1 MSPSYPIAENS
12 SDKENTAES
21 QFAEPRDDKPDSS
34 LSDQSVL
41 ITNDDVAQDDTSDEG
56 WQEAVPK
63 GRSLTARKSS
73 SSRRPSLAKINT
85 NFMNVPPSSRYRG
98 KSANFASPRTT
109 QNEPVAST
117 GPAPPVTKKLAKSA
131 SFSPKLNNSSNSTS
145 GAEKLANPK
154 SAPATPA
161 STDQVA
167 KSAPAASPIS
177 VQAAGKLFS
186 YKEVA
191 LAPPGTI
198 VKAVA
203 EHLPKG
209 NLPKEQNLQAS
220 QEVAVTDPTLSEVA
234 TVKDAKEEKVDNP
247 KRGKHLQ
254 VSKKE
259 TKGKVNDEE
268 KQEKKVD
275 FVASKSLE
283 VVKSAAQDII
293 VEGEKV
299 ELKSDAVKDTEAETR
314 NVAVLGVENPD
325 ISRDLKASTFKS
337 EVLGTVG
344 PDGCSETS
352 PDSGSALIENTNLLP
367 DKDAP
372 ISEEKVADG
381 DENNV
386 DLGVK
391 PKPTEGEKQDEAE
404 PGKETT
410 KKLSAAAP
418 PFNPS
423 TIPVFGS
430 VPGFK
435 DHGGIL
441 PPPVNIPPMLTVNP
455 VRRSPHQSATA
466 RVPYGPRL
474 SGGYNR
480 SGTRVPRNKAGF
492 HNGEHNGDGNHFS
505 PPPLI
510 MNPHAA
516 EFLPGQPWVPN
527 GYPLS
532 PNGYLASPNGFPMS
546 PNGIPVSPNGYPASV
561 NGIPVTQNGFPVSPI
576 SSVESP
582 PVVNVDNGVENKDE
596 AAAEAEAE
604 ASTEKSCTEV
614 EHEKPPIEQ
623 KSQEDQAVDN
633 ENNHPEVEEKT
644 TDIVPVTAAGDT
656 VVAKETCN
664 IAVVE
669 EKPTKCW
676 GDYSDSESEIVEVT
690 S

>member
-1 MSPSYPIAENS
+1 LSSSFPIAENS
-12 SDKENTAES
+12 SDKENTAEA
-21 QFAEPRDDKPDSS
+21 QFAESRDDKPDSS
-34 LSDQSVL
+34 LSDQSVQ
-41 ITNDDVAQDDTSDEG
+41 IQNDDVAQDDTSDEG

-63 GRSLTARKSS
+63 GRSPAARKSS
-73 SSRRPSLAKINT
+73 SSRRPSLAKLNT
-85 NFMNVPPSSRYRG
+85 NFMNVPQSSRYRG
-98 KSANFASPRTT
+98 KSTNFASPRTT

-117 GPAPPVTKKLAKSA
+117 GPAPPVTKKFAKSA
-131 SFSPKLNNSSNSTS
+131 SFSPKLNNSSTSTS

-154 SAPATPA
+154 SAPASPA

-203 EHLPKG
+203 EQLPKG
-209 NLPKEQNLQAS
+209 NLPKAQNPQVSEEA
-220 QEVAVTDPTLSEVA
+220 AVTDPTLGEVT
-234 TVKDAKEEKVDNP
+234 TVKDAKEEKVDKP
-247 KRGKHLQ
+247 KGEKHLQ
-254 VSKKE
+254 VSKEE
-259 TKGKVNDEE
+259 TKGKVNEEE
-268 KQEKKVD
+268 KQGKKVD
-275 FVASKSLE
+275 FVVSKPLE
-283 VVKSAAQDII
+283 VVKSAAKDIK

-299 ELKSDAVKDTEAETR
+299 ELKSDAVKDTKAETG
-314 NVAVLGVENPD
+314 VVLGVENPD
-325 ISRDLKASTFKS
+325 ISQDSKAGTSKS
-337 EVLGTVG
+337 EVLGVG
-344 PDGCSETS
+344 PHGCSETS
-352 PDSGSALIENTNLLP
+352 PD
-367 DKDAP
+367 KDAL

-386 DLGVK
+386 DSGVK

-423 TIPVFGS
+423 TIPVFGP
-430 VPGFK
+430 VPVPAFK

-480 SGTRVPRNKAGF
+480 SGNRVPRNKAGF
-492 HNGEHNGDGNHFS
+492 HNGEHNGDGNQFS
-505 PPPLI
+505 PPNLI

-516 EFLPGQPWVPN
+516 EFVPGQPWVPN

-546 PNGIPVSPNGYPASV
+546 PNGVPVSPNGYPASV

-582 PVVNVDNGVENKDE
+582 TVVNGDNGVENKDE
-596 AAAEAEAE
+596 PAVEAEAE
-604 ASTEKSCTEV
+604 ASAEKSCTEV

-644 TDIVPVTAAGDT
+644 TDTVPIAVAVDT
-656 VVAKETCN
+656 VVASETSN

>member
-1 MSPSYPIAENS
+1 MSSSFPIAENS
-12 SDKENTAES
+12 SDKENTAEA

-41 ITNDDVAQDDTSDEG
+41 IKNDDVAQDDTSDEG

-63 GRSLTARKSS
+63 GRSPTARKSS
-73 SSRRPSLAKINT
+73 SSRRPSLAKLNT
-85 NFMNVPPSSRYRG
+85 NFMNVPQSSRYRG
-98 KSANFASPRTT
+98 KSTNFASPRTT

-117 GPAPPVTKKLAKSA
+117 GPAPPVTKNFPRSA
-131 SFSPKLNNSSNSTS
+131 SFSPKLNNSSTSTS

-154 SAPATPA
+154 SAPASPA

-177 VQAAGKLFS
+177 VQATGKLFS

-203 EHLPKG
+203 EQLPKG
-209 NLPKEQNLQAS
+209 NLPKEQNPQVS
-220 QEVAVTDPTLSEVA
+220 QETAVTDPTPVEVT
-234 TVKDAKEEKVDNP
+234 TVKDAK
-247 KRGKHLQ
+247 
-254 VSKKE
+254 VSKEE
-259 TKGKVNDEE
+259 TKGKVNEEE
-268 KQEKKVD
+268 KQGKKVD
-275 FVASKSLE
+275 FVGSKPLQ
-283 VVKSAAQDII
+283 VVKSAAKDIK
-293 VEGEKV
+293 VEGKKV
-299 ELKSDAVKDTEAETR
+299 EIKSDAVKDTEAETVS
-314 NVAVLGVENPD
+314 VAVLGVENPD
-325 ISRDLKASTFKS
+325 ISQDLKASTSKS
-337 EVLGTVG
+337 EVLGVG

-352 PDSGSALIENTNLLP
+352 P

-386 DLGVK
+386 DSGVK

-430 VPGFK
+430 VPVPGFK

-480 SGTRVPRNKAGF
+480 SGNRVPRNKAGF
-492 HNGEHNGDGNHFS
+492 HNGEHNGDGNQFG
-505 PPPLI
+505 PPLI

-516 EFLPGQPWVPN
+516 EFVPGQPWVPN

-532 PNGYLASPNGFPMS
+532 PNGYLTSPNGFPMS
-546 PNGIPVSPNGYPASV
+546 PNGVPVSPNGYPASV

-582 PVVNVDNGVENKDE
+582 TVVNGDNGVENKDE
-596 AAAEAEAE
+596 AAVEAEAE

-644 TDIVPVTAAGDT
+644 TDIVPIAAAAVDT
-656 VVAKETCN
+656 VVASETCN